1 MFKRHCG
8 WLGLLLLW
16 GLCSFNVIAAS
27 SNTTAKAVKEINQ
40 DVSINAGMDISV
52 HRYLSAGSYLML
64 WFAPEYGFR
73 ESHRVMARAFSAQGV
88 EIWQVNMAE
97 ALFLPQST
105 NSLRHID
112 PDPVADLIEM
122 AHRVSGKKI
131 VLVGDSYAANVALL
145 GAHRW
150 QQRQHKTRYLVGAV
164 LFSPYA
170 LAYIPPLGQAPK
182 FLPVIH
188 ASNIPVM
195 IVQAKNSGIYG
206 YFKPLVAALRKHDA
220 PVYIRLVDDMM
231 SLFYVEPPTAAMQS
245 QIEPLASSIKSFI
258 RLLAHHPVP
267 NTVPSLPSRQTQN
280 NGIDI
285 ALKPFRGKF
294 APIAITLSDV
304 HGVNWVHKSYRG
316 KVTLVNFWATWC
328 PPCVQEIPMLN
339 RLKIKMQ
346 GRPFEL
352 ISVNYAEGKQAVVNF
367 MKKVKVDFPVLIDHN
382 GEFAR
387 RWQVVSYPSTF
398 VIGPDGN
405 IAYGVNAAIDWD
417 SPDVLEALQALYH

>member
-8 WLGLLLLW
+8 WLGLLLLC
-16 GLCSFNVIAAS
+16 GLCGFNVCAAS
-27 SNTTAKAVKEINQ
+27 GNKIVKPVKEINQ
-40 DVSINAGMDISV
+40 DISVNAGMDVSV
-52 HRYLSAGSYLML
+52 HRYLAEGEYLML

-88 EIWQVNMAE
+88 EIWQVNMAD
-97 ALFLPQST
+97 ALFLPQTT
-105 NSLRHID
+105 NSLRQMD
-112 PDPVADLIEM
+112 PDPVADLIET
-122 AHRVSGKKI
+122 AHRDSQKKI
-131 VLVGDSYAANVALL
+131 VLVGDSYASNIVLI

-150 QQRQHKTRYLVGAV
+150 QQRRHKTRYVVGAL

-170 LAYIPPLGQAPK
+170 LAYIPPLGQAPE

-188 ASNIPVM
+188 ASNIPMM
-195 IVQAKNSGIYG
+195 IIQAKNSGIYG
-206 YFKPLVAALRKHDA
+206 HFKPLVTALRKHDA
-220 PVYIRLVDDMM
+220 PVYIRLVDDVM

-245 QIEPLASSIKSFI
+245 QIEPLASAIQAFI

-267 NTVPSLPSRQTQN
+267 NTAPSLPSRQTQS

-294 APIAITLSDV
+294 TPPAIALSDV
-304 HGVNWVHKSYRG
+304 NGINWAHKSYRG
-316 KVTLVNFWATWC
+316 KVTLINFWATWC

-339 RLKIKMQ
+339 RLKTKMQ

-352 ISVNYAEGKQAVVNF
+352 LSVNYAEDKQAVVNF
-367 MKKVKVDFPVLIDHN
+367 MQKVKVDFPVLMDHN

-387 RWQVVSYPSTF
+387 RWQVVSFPSTF
-398 VIGPDGN
+398 VIGPDGK
-405 IAYGVNAAIDWD
+405 IVYGVNAAIDWD
-417 SPDVLEALQALYH
+417 SPDVLETLQALYH